1 MSFEN
6 FSEESDK
13 SRGESKK
20 NNYETYNPTNN
31 KIISNEHQDEELDEK
46 KNAEDFLNKS
56 LDDLFW
62 EELSSGHEADVVED
76 TPVSAE
82 FLDSLSA
89 EDIKSIFNN
98 GKIKESLVEEDENW
112 KKYITIKWER
122 FYIGKYDHWLYK
134 YKNNNGIIYEWTYVF
149 LWNNDCSCQFETDND
164 KIIISYKDTEKTKFS
179 DWRSLVITGNVRSA
193 NGIDMRHTKFDNWY
207 HYFSSNNGPDLKLPC
222 IETDELIWEITSIL
236 SKLKDSKEQCNI
248 IDERTLQVWDTSY
261 KLPINIADEVAKWI
275 NNYYN

>member
-1 MSFEN
+1 MMSIEGLLDE
-6 FSEESDK
+6 EESNKTQQNDVDAHYDNARLKNLTESHSIEEDK
-13 SRGESKK
+13 ERESADADLE
-20 NNYETYNPTNN
+20 NTLRTLSWGWETT
-31 KIISNEHQDEELDEK
+31 ET
-46 KNAEDFLNKS
+46 
-56 LDDLFW
+56 
-62 EELSSGHEADVVED
+62 HENS
-76 TPVSAE
+76 TVSAE

-98 GKIKESLVEEDENW
+98 GEIKENLVKEDENW

-149 LWNNDCSCQFETDND
+149 LWNNDCACQFETDND
-164 KIIISYKDTEKTKFS
+164 KIIISYKDTEKTKFG

-207 HYFSSNNGPDLKLPC
+207 HYFPSNNGPDLKLPC